1 MLTVLTF
8 FLLLFLL
15 ISAIYLNIIRRTQ
28 VTRNKWHNPIKILLA
43 LIYSFNISG
52 FIIAGYLLL
61 SYEMEINVSNWIW
74 SFFIILM
81 ILIISSPVIYFSRQ
95 LGISYK
101 FPITRI
107 RLALILLN
115 IYPVINIITFYNIKL
130 L

>member
-15 ISAIYLNIIRRTQ
+15 ISAIYLNIIRRTH
-28 VTRNKWHNPIKILLA
+28 VTRNKWHNPFKILLA

-61 SYEMEINVSNWIW
+61 SYEMEININNWIW
-74 SFFIILM
+74 SFFTILV
-81 ILIISSPVIYFSRQ
+81 ILIFTSPIIYFSRQ

-107 RLALILLN
+107 RLVLILLN
-115 IYPVINIITFYNIKL
+115 LYPMINIITFYNIKVL
-130 L
+130 

>member
-15 ISAIYLNIIRRTQ
+15 ISAIYLNIIRRTH

-61 SYEMEINVSNWIW
+61 SYEMEINIHNWIG
-74 SFFIILM
+74 SFFVILV
-81 ILIISSPVIYFSRQ
+81 ILIITSPVIYFSRQ
-95 LGISYK
+95 LGITYK
-101 FPITRI
+101 VPITWS
-107 RLALILLN
+107 RLGLILLN
-115 IYPVINIITFYNIKL
+115 LYPAINIVTFYNIKVL
-130 L
+130 

>member
-15 ISAIYLNIIRRTQ
+15 ISAIYLNIIRRTH

-61 SYEMEINVSNWIW
+61 SYEMEININNWIR
-74 SFFIILM
+74 SFFIILV
-81 ILIISSPVIYFSRQ
+81 ILIITSPVIYFSRQ
-95 LGISYK
+95 LGITYK
-101 FPITRI
+101 VPITWS
-107 RLALILLN
+107 RLGLILLN
-115 IYPVINIITFYNIKL
+115 LYPAINIVTFYNIKVL
-130 L
+130 

>member
-28 VTRNKWHNPIKILLA
+28 VTRNKWHNPVKILLA
-43 LIYSFNISG
+43 IVYSFNISG

-107 RLALILLN
+107 RMVLILLN
-115 IYPVINIITFYNIKL
+115 IYPAINIITFYNIKL

>member
-28 VTRNKWHNPIKILLA
+28 VTRNKWHNPIKILLS

-61 SYEMEINVSNWIW
+61 SYDMEININNWIG
-74 SFFIILM
+74 SFFIILV
-81 ILIISSPVIYFSRQ
+81 ILIITSPVIYFSRQ
-95 LGISYK
+95 LGITYK
-101 FPITRI
+101 VPITWS
-107 RLALILLN
+107 RLGLILLN
-115 IYPVINIITFYNIKL
+115 LYPAINIITFYNIKVL
-130 L
+130 

>member
-15 ISAIYLNIIRRTQ
+15 ISAIYLNIIRRTH

-61 SYEMEINVSNWIW
+61 SYEMEININNWIR
-74 SFFIILM
+74 SFFIILA
-81 ILIISSPVIYFSRQ
+81 ILISTSPVIYFSRQ
-95 LGISYK
+95 LGITYK
-101 FPITRI
+101 VPITRI
-107 RLALILLN
+107 RLVLILMNL
-115 IYPVINIITFYNIKL
+115 YPAINIITFYNIKVL
-130 L
+130 

>member
-61 SYEMEINVSNWIW
+61 SYEMEININNWIG
-74 SFFIILM
+74 SFFIILA
-81 ILIISSPVIYFSRQ
+81 ILIITSPVIYFSRQ
-95 LGISYK
+95 LGITYK
-101 FPITRI
+101 VPITRI
-107 RLALILLN
+107 RLVLILMNL
-115 IYPVINIITFYNIKL
+115 YPAINIITFYNIKVL
-130 L
+130 

>member
-1 MLTVLTF
+1 MLTILTF

-61 SYEMEINVSNWIW
+61 SYEMEININNWIG
-74 SFFIILM
+74 SFFIILA
-81 ILIISSPVIYFSRQ
+81 ILIITSPVIYFSRQ
-95 LGISYK
+95 LGITYK
-101 FPITRI
+101 VPITRI
-107 RLALILLN
+107 RLVLILMNL
-115 IYPVINIITFYNIKL
+115 YPAINIITFYNIKVL
-130 L
+130 

>member
-61 SYEMEINVSNWIW
+61 SYEMEININNWIG
-74 SFFIILM
+74 SFFIILA
-81 ILIISSPVIYFSRQ
+81 ILIMTSPVIYFSRQ
-95 LGISYK
+95 LGITYK
-101 FPITRI
+101 IPITRS
-107 RLALILLN
+107 RLALILMNL
-115 IYPVINIITFYNIKL
+115 YPAINIITFYNIKVL
-130 L
+130 

>member
-61 SYEMEINVSNWIW
+61 SYEMEINVNNWIW

-107 RLALILLN
+107 RMVLILLN
-115 IYPVINIITFYNIKL
+115 IYPAINIITFYNIKL

>member
-61 SYEMEINVSNWIW
+61 SYEMEININNWIG
-74 SFFIILM
+74 SFFIILA
-81 ILIISSPVIYFSRQ
+81 ILIITSPVIYFSRQ
-95 LGISYK
+95 LGITYK
-101 FPITRI
+101 APITRI
-107 RLALILLN
+107 RLVLILMNL
-115 IYPVINIITFYNIKL
+115 YPAINIITFYNIKVL
-130 L
+130 

>member
-61 SYEMEINVSNWIW
+61 SYEMEININNWIG
-74 SFFIILM
+74 SFFIILV
-81 ILIISSPVIYFSRQ
+81 ILIITSPVIYFSRQ
-95 LGISYK
+95 LGITYK
-101 FPITRI
+101 VPITWS
-107 RLALILLN
+107 RLGLILLN
-115 IYPVINIITFYNIKL
+115 LYPAINIVTFYNIKVL
-130 L
+130 

>member
-15 ISAIYLNIIRRTQ
+15 ISAIYLNIIRRTH

-61 SYEMEINVSNWIW
+61 SYEMEININNWIG
-74 SFFIILM
+74 SFFIILV
-81 ILIISSPVIYFSRQ
+81 ILIITSPVIYFSRQ
-95 LGISYK
+95 LGITYK
-101 FPITRI
+101 VPITWS
-107 RLALILLN
+107 RLGLILLN
-115 IYPVINIITFYNIKL
+115 LYPAINIVTFYNIKVL
-130 L
+130 